1 VTKIETLRNS
11 QTSKTTSYTDLFTQ
25 KKTMA
30 LKLHHVDPPR
40 IPEKG
45 WFTDTAM
52 DIISGGDKEL
62 ADLLKSF
69 IHHD

>member
-1 VTKIETLRNS
+1 
-11 QTSKTTSYTDLFTQ
+11 
-25 KKTMA
+25 MA